1 MAYPLHVDLGDVGL
15 PLEPWR
21 GRGEEFGPS
30 RAEATARVQAGGG
43 GEIVMKVRIFV
54 WEYHTDALRLADEV
68 NECIKSCE
76 NLGDTV
82 LDADVL
88 TRPNPQASHGVEY
101 LVVVK
106 YEGHRRIIS
115 LPWGLLTTR
124 FRIPS
129 RMKNCSMLVPPWR
142 TSGSLLRYSAISS
155 CGSRSSQAEAGIS
168 RSTRFCLSCRRIVLR
183 WGWLTMVDTAAGI

>member
-1 MAYPLHVDLGDVGL
+1 MSPGGFPASRWLARLQAFAPNEPTDRQSEQFGRTCPGILLDINASLAGKMVAYPLHVDLGDVGL

-115 LPWGLLTTR
+115 LPEDDPG
-124 FRIPS
+124 
-129 RMKNCSMLVPPWR
+129 
-142 TSGSLLRYSAISS
+142 SG
-155 CGSRSSQAEAGIS
+155 GAEPEP
-168 RSTRFCLSCRRIVLR
+168 
-183 WGWLTMVDTAAGI
+183 